1 MKFKIDE
8 NLPAETAETLRQSG
22 FVADTVAEE
31 DLSGSDDETVVARSR
46 TGDRILV
53 TLDLDFANIRA
64 YPPGAHSGIIVLR
77 LKRQRPCSVTSGGW
91 RRHRRPE
98 ARTASGGSSMGIEF
112 AFGKVATRALRPFVG
127 RQVNIPS
134 VSP

>member
-22 FVADTVAEE
+22 FVADTVADE

-46 TGDRILV
+46 AEDRILV

-64 YPPGAHSGIIVLR
+64 YPPGEHSGIIVLR
-77 LKRQRPCSVTSGGW
+77 LKRQDKPTVLSYV
-91 RRHRRPE
+91 RRLATALGNRRPQGE
-98 ARTASGGSSMGIEF
+98 LWIIDGNRIRIRQGS
-112 AFGKVATRALRPFVG
+112 
-127 RQVNIPS
+127 
-134 VSP
+134 